1 MAIDS
6 GYGSGK
12 PRSAANSA
20 SRRTKAAS
28 ANLRKKNI
36 QRVASKPGIK
46 LTMGEF
52 RRTGK
57 LPDKNQV
64 LESGI
69 GGYGMI
75 AASILKSAARLL
87 KPTAEPALEQAA
99 KISAA
104 NQAKFNA
111 AIFNTAARTPAAR
124 GAVDK
129 VVRNSVTRAARG
141 GDDSLFIRKTS
152 QDVMRLGDEMSDSFR
167 LQRDAMTQREYDV
180 AHRGIAKILGNMGRV
195 DPVYRQIGR
204 DFRNAATK
212 GGTYKYSL
220 GRKIK

>member
-1 MAIDS
+1 
-6 GYGSGK
+6 
-12 PRSAANSA
+12 
-20 SRRTKAAS
+20 
-28 ANLRKKNI
+28 
-36 QRVASKPGIK
+36 
-46 LTMGEF
+46 MGEF

-87 KPTAEPALEQAA
+87 KPTVGPALEQAA

-111 AIFNTAARTPAAR
+111 SIFNTAARTPAAR

-129 VVRNSVTRAARG
+129 VVRNAVTRASTDPNG
-141 GDDSLFIRKTS
+141 NTFIRRAS
-152 QDVMRLGDEMSDSFR
+152 NDVMRLGEEMSDYFR
-167 LQRDAMTQREYDV
+167 MQTRVMKNNEYDV

-204 DFRNAATK
+204 DFRIASNKTFR
-212 GGTYKYSL
+212 SNL
-220 GRKIK
+220 GRKMK

>member
-1 MAIDS
+1 
-6 GYGSGK
+6 
-12 PRSAANSA
+12 
-20 SRRTKAAS
+20 
-28 ANLRKKNI
+28 
-36 QRVASKPGIK
+36 
-46 LTMGEF
+46 MGEF

-57 LPDKNQV
+57 LPDRNQV

-124 GAVDK
+124 GSVDK

-141 GDDSLFIRKTS
+141 GNDNTFIRETT
-152 QDVMRLGDEMSDSFR
+152 QDVMRLGDEISDSFR
-167 LQRDAMTQREYDV
+167 LQRAAIKPREYDV
-180 AHRGIAKILGNMGRV
+180 AQRGIAKILGQAGRV

-204 DFRNAATK
+204 DFRIASRKTFPSN
-212 GGTYKYSL
+212 L
-220 GRKIK
+220 GRTIK